1 MLEVSV
7 TTLKSKLDAGDD
19 FILLDVR
26 EPFEIEIASVPGA
39 LCIPMNLVPQR
50 VQELDPD
57 AEILVMCRS
66 GKRSAD
72 ITAFLM
78 QQGFT
83 NVHNVT
89 GGILAWA
96 TDVDPTVQ
104 KYSLNRKARRLMAGF
119 SPAYEGK
126 SASLLPPDTTISP
139 AHPSPAV
146 QP

>member
-7 TTLKSKLDAGDD
+7 KTLKAKLDAGED

-26 EPFEIEIASVPGA
+26 EPFEIEIAKVPGA
-39 LCIPMNLVPQR
+39 LCIPMNQVPQR

-78 QQGFT
+78 HQGFT
-83 NVHNVT
+83 NVQNVA

-104 KYSLNRKARRLMAGF
+104 KY
-119 SPAYEGK
+119 
-126 SASLLPPDTTISP
+126 
-139 AHPSPAV
+139 
-146 QP
+146 

>member
-7 TTLKSKLDAGDD
+7 KTLKSKLDAGDD

-26 EPFEIEIASVPGA
+26 EPYEIEIANVPGA
-39 LCIPMNLVPQR
+39 LCIPMNHVPQR
-50 VQELDPD
+50 QQELDPD

-72 ITAFLM
+72 VTAFLM

-96 TDVDPTVQ
+96 TDVDTTVQ
-104 KYSLNRKARRLMAGF
+104 KY
-119 SPAYEGK
+119 
-126 SASLLPPDTTISP
+126 
-139 AHPSPAV
+139 
-146 QP
+146 

>member
-1 MLEVSV
+1 
-7 TTLKSKLDAGDD
+7 
-19 FILLDVR
+19 
-26 EPFEIEIASVPGA
+26 
-39 LCIPMNLVPQR
+39 MNTVPQR

-78 QQGFT
+78 HQGFA

-104 KYSLNRKARRLMAGF
+104 KY
-119 SPAYEGK
+119 
-126 SASLLPPDTTISP
+126 
-139 AHPSPAV
+139 
-146 QP
+146 

>member
-7 TTLKSKLDAGDD
+7 TTLKSKLDAGDN

-39 LCIPMNLVPQR
+39 LCIPMNTVPQR

-78 QQGFT
+78 HQGFA

-104 KYSLNRKARRLMAGF
+104 KY
-119 SPAYEGK
+119 
-126 SASLLPPDTTISP
+126 
-139 AHPSPAV
+139 
-146 QP
+146 

>member
-26 EPFEIEIASVPGA
+26 EPFEVEIASVPGA
-39 LCIPMNLVPQR
+39 LCIPMNHVPQR

-72 ITAFLM
+72 ITGGGLGSGCTSGHGVCGMSRLSQRSLVATATFLAT
-78 QQGFT
+78 GFAT
-83 NVHNVT
+83 VAAMNAL
-89 GGILAWA
+89 GIA
-96 TDVDPTVQ
+96 V
-104 KYSLNRKARRLMAGF
+104 
-119 SPAYEGK
+119 
-126 SASLLPPDTTISP
+126 LP
-139 AHPSPAV
+139 
-146 QP
+146 

>member
-39 LCIPMNLVPQR
+39 LCIPMNTVPQR

-78 QQGFT
+78 HQGFA

-104 KYSLNRKARRLMAGF
+104 KY
-119 SPAYEGK
+119 
-126 SASLLPPDTTISP
+126 
-139 AHPSPAV
+139 
-146 QP
+146 

>member
-7 TTLKSKLDAGDD
+7 KTLKSKLDAGDD

-26 EPFEIEIASVPGA
+26 EPYEIEIANVPGA
-39 LCIPMNLVPQR
+39 LCIPMNNVPQR
-50 VQELDPD
+50 QQELDPD

-72 ITAFLM
+72 VTAFLM
-78 QQGFT
+78 HQGFT

-96 TDVDPTVQ
+96 TDVDTTVQ
-104 KYSLNRKARRLMAGF
+104 KY
-119 SPAYEGK
+119 
-126 SASLLPPDTTISP
+126 
-139 AHPSPAV
+139 
-146 QP
+146 

>member
-7 TTLKSKLDAGDD
+7 TTLKSKLEAGDD

-26 EPFEIEIASVPGA
+26 EPFEVEIASVPGA
-39 LCIPMNLVPQR
+39 LCIPMNHVPQR

-78 QQGFT
+78 HQGFT

-104 KYSLNRKARRLMAGF
+104 KY
-119 SPAYEGK
+119 
-126 SASLLPPDTTISP
+126 
-139 AHPSPAV
+139 
-146 QP
+146 

>member
-7 TTLKSKLDAGDD
+7 KTLKSKLDAGDD

-26 EPFEIEIASVPGA
+26 EPYEIEIANVPGA
-39 LCIPMNLVPQR
+39 LCIPMNTVPQR
-50 VQELDPD
+50 QQELDPD

-72 ITAFLM
+72 VTAFLM
-78 QQGFT
+78 HQGFT

-104 KYSLNRKARRLMAGF
+104 KY
-119 SPAYEGK
+119 
-126 SASLLPPDTTISP
+126 
-139 AHPSPAV
+139 
-146 QP
+146 